1 MCAKESVMAADAPG
15 PYFTLWSWTTLT
27 TIFTCS
33 MYIYVTLLTALFR
46 TRKMKNLSTRQSLS
60 GLAQFMLPALVDQ
73 RTEIDTTTRNRRFA
87 GQGLLNTAHQQ
98 ILRGTSGLK
107 DVSLLMMFEIPTMR
121 NTMWPLVDYTLDS
134 LSLSRLGM
142 RF

>member
-1 MCAKESVMAADAPG
+1 MS
-15 PYFTLWSWTTLT
+15 
-27 TIFTCS
+27 
-33 MYIYVTLLTALFR
+33 IYVTLLTALFR

-73 RTEIDTTTRNRRFA
+73 RTEIDTTRRNRRFA